1 MLGGMNKRSLLTALA
16 ALGTVQASAQAAPAV
31 VGSTTSLAAAPVCR
45 ELGCRLLGSRID
57 HSGPGNPLNVSTYV
71 LPQGQRLEETRLHLP
86 GQPGHGL
93 TVRLRYDRGSSAY
106 GAVNA
111 AKLASAGAGRA
122 ITAAQVR
129 GCWNRG
135 ATPADSP
142 RIISQRGFDDPLVA
156 CEVRGGRQTVTVSI
170 PL

>member
-1 MLGGMNKRSLLTALA
+1 MNKVSFLTFLTALGGA
-16 ALGTVQASAQAAPAV
+16 AFAGAQAAPAV
-31 VGSTTSLAAAPVCR
+31 VGTTTSLAAAPVCR

-57 HSGPGNPLNVSTYV
+57 SSGPGNPLNVSTYV

-86 GQPGHGL
+86 GRPGHGQ
-93 TVRLRYDRGSSAY
+93 TVRLRYDRGNSGY

-129 GCWNRG
+129 GCWNG
-135 ATPADSP
+135 GPTSATSPASS
-142 RIISQRGFDDPLVA
+142 RSAVLTTRW
-156 CEVRGGRQTVTVSI
+156 
-170 PL
+170 